1 MQGNEKSAGKSQKKS
16 WFQGLQ
22 SEFKKIVWTDRNEL
36 IKQTIVVVCV
46 SIVLCV
52 LISVMDSFILEGIN
66 LLMNKDKVIV
76 CQKRNGM
83 LFILIPGMRT
93 K

>member
-1 MQGNEKSAGKSQKKS
+1 MQEKEKSAGKGQKRN

-22 SEFKKIVWTDRNEL
+22 SEFKKIVWTDRSTL
-36 IKQTIVVVCV
+36 LKQTIVVVCV

-66 LLMNKDKVIV
+66 LLMK
-76 CQKRNGM
+76 
-83 LFILIPGMRT
+83 
-93 K
+93 

>member
-36 IKQTIVVVCV
+36 IKQTIVTIILAVM
-46 SIVLCV
+46 
-52 LISVMDSFILEGIN
+52 ISVMDAGILEGIN
-66 LLMNKDKVIV
+66 LLVK
-76 CQKRNGM
+76 
-83 LFILIPGMRT
+83 
-93 K
+93 

>member
-1 MQGNEKSAGKSQKKS
+1 MKRKEKSAGKSQKKS

-22 SEFKKIVWTDRNEL
+22 SEFRKIVWTDRNEL

-66 LLMNKDKVIV
+66 LLMK
-76 CQKRNGM
+76 
-83 LFILIPGMRT
+83 
-93 K
+93 

>member
-1 MQGNEKSAGKSQKKS
+1 MKNLLAKARRRVGFRDFNQNSRRLSGQTA
-16 WFQGLQ
+16 
-22 SEFKKIVWTDRNEL
+22 TTL

-66 LLMNKDKVIV
+66 LLMK
-76 CQKRNGM
+76 
-83 LFILIPGMRT
+83 
-93 K
+93 

>member
-22 SEFKKIVWTDRNEL
+22 SEFRKKIVWTDRNEL

-66 LLMNKDKVIV
+66 LLMK
-76 CQKRNGM
+76 
-83 LFILIPGMRT
+83 
-93 K
+93 

>member
-1 MQGNEKSAGKSQKKS
+1 MQGNEKSAGKARRKLVSGTSIRIQEDC
-16 WFQGLQ
+16 L
-22 SEFKKIVWTDRNEL
+22 DRPQQL

-66 LLMNKDKVIV
+66 LLMK
-76 CQKRNGM
+76 
-83 LFILIPGMRT
+83 
-93 K
+93 